1 MRTIRIGSSLAR
13 RYPRALRVQ
22 REQAELR
29 RHESLRPAA
38 AASTLLV
45 MALMLG
51 ACADSDSSAL
61 PGGDG
66 TTTAVPSSSEPA
78 TESTDSPSPTESG
91 WESDFTPDHLA
102 EYDEALARWEDYE
115 DESAPLW
122 ADPKPSPETLN
133 FFASYF
139 YNENFMQQR
148 LTRLSVCRNRSHGA
162 VTVLWSKAI
171 RIRGKAVHDSSM
183 CGLFDIARYDRGQA
197 TRTGQRLRAA
207 GDRSQQTR
215 GFRHI

>member
-38 AASTLLV
+38 AASALLV

-61 PGGDG
+61 PRGDG
-66 TTTAVPSSSEPA
+66 TTTGVPSSSEPP
-78 TESTDSPSPTESG
+78 TESTDSPSPTDSG
-91 WESDFTPDHLA
+91 WESNFTQDQLA

-133 FFASYF
+133 PC
-139 YNENFMQQR
+139 R
-148 LTRLSVCRNRSHGA
+148 LLRLHQKPRRPRS
-162 VTVLWSKAI
+162 S
-171 RIRGKAVHDSSM
+171 
-183 CGLFDIARYDRGQA
+183 GQMP
-197 TRTGQRLRAA
+197 
-207 GDRSQQTR
+207 
-215 GFRHI
+215 F